1 MLTRVVGECW
11 HALVRDVLA
20 LGYRTEDMF
29 TTLTLADMVSIVVA
43 SPPNSSVR
51 DALSEGWS
59 HTDHLLANMQEQA
72 AGVAKLGEAYPRP
85 GLAER
90 PEDPTTGTGFFPAE
104 VITWEEA
111 DARDKA
117 RNEWGAS
124 NKSKN
129 TRVRTI

>member
-1 MLTRVVGECW
+1 MLTHVVGACW

-29 TTLTLADMVSIVVA
+29 TTLSLADMVSIVA
-43 SPPNSSVR
+43 GAPPGSAVR
-51 DALSEGWS
+51 HWLDQGWTR
-59 HTDHLLANMQEQA
+59 TDHLLANAQEQN
-72 AGVAKLGEAYPRP
+72 AGVAKLPGAYPRP
-85 GLAER
+85 GLAQR
-90 PEDPTTGTGFFPAE
+90 PEDPMANARFFPAE

-117 RNEWGAS
+117 RNERGATY
-124 NKSKN
+124 KPKN